1 MGFLSWAKEC
11 PVAQLRIASLVLLA
25 LAGAVTPVFAQLRS
39 PAPLSEAGGKLVLDT
54 MGHTLD
60 LPLPD
65 WLDTADDAI
74 GRIETTFVAEDGQA
88 LLEIYPKGESEA
100 LWTTLYGARISRD
113 EQERTLAD
121 YRAALMILHANSC
134 KPELT
139 GFFQL
144 GPDKDDNDLAPLG
157 FVCGAYL
164 DRYSTFAG
172 LGEVMVASF
181 SRSDTGVAIIYQEW
195 RGKAFDPRDPKSWP
209 VATDVVQSR
218 ANALKA
224 QVALSKAD

>member
-1 MGFLSWAKEC
+1 M
-11 PVAQLRIASLVLLA
+11 AQLRIALSVLFALGAATLPA
-25 LAGAVTPVFAQLRS
+25 LAQIR
-39 PAPLSEAGGKLVLDT
+39 SEAPVTEEGGKLFLDAL
-54 MGHTLD
+54 GHHLA
-60 LPLPD
+60 LPRPD
-65 WLDTADDAI
+65 WLTGEEAVL
-74 GRIETTFVAEDGQA
+74 GRVETSFVAEEGQA

-121 YRAALMILHANSC
+121 YRAALMVLHANSC

-157 FVCGAYL
+157 FVCGGYL
-164 DRYSTFAG
+164 DQYRTFAG

-181 SRSDTGVAIIYQEW
+181 GRSDTGVAIVYQEW
-195 RGKAFDPRDPKSWP
+195 RGKSFDPSDPKSWP
-209 VATDVVQSR
+209 VPTEVVQAR
-218 ANALKA
+218 ANQLKA
-224 QVALSKAD
+224 EVALSKAD